1 MTFQR
6 TIVPKFRSK
15 VEACPSLPN
24 PLPPLRK
31 VGLWHIA
38 FALRAMNGPLP
49 AELKI
54 RENTAR
60 VQESYPLTKTRK
72 YRL

>member
-1 MTFQR
+1 MCGIF
-6 TIVPKFRSK
+6 P
-15 VEACPSLPN
+15 
-24 PLPPLRK
+24 RK
-31 VGLWHIA
+31 VGLWYIA

-60 VQESYPLTKTRK
+60 VQESYPLNKTRK